1 MELIAPT
8 TALSKEGDKYT
19 LEDKDYLMIRA
30 IQELAQAISKLTL
43 TISNK

>member
-19 LEDKDYLMIRA
+19 LEDKDYLMIKA
-30 IQELAQAISKLTL
+30 IQELTQAITKLGY